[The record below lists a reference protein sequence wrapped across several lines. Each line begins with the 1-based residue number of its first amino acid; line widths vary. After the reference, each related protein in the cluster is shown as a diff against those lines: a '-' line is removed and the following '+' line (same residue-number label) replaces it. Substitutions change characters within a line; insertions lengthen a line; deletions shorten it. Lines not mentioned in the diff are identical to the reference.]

1 MDNPHVN
8 VPNVLTIARLI
19 FSPLFLPF
27 LIVYLLPF
35 NIFWINCFI
44 AIIFGFL
51 GLTDFFDGYIA
62 RRFKQET
69 QLGQILDP
77 IADKFLLYST
87 LVTLLAAGKIY
98 FYWVILLI
106 GREIFMMGLRN
117 VALEHNFSVKVSIL
131 GKIKTT
137 LQMLFILVVI
147 LNPVQHLGMRGAP
160 HWNGTEAV
168 LLFIT
173 LAVSLLS
180 AYKYYV
186 SFADIFNKDQ
196 KSSTYSGS
204 HTADDDNEF
213 TF

>member
-1 MDNPHVN
+1 MDTPKVN

-35 NIFWINCFI
+35 NLFWINCFI
-44 AIIFGFL
+44 AAVFGFFA
-51 GLTDFFDGYIA
+51 LTDFFDGYIA
-62 RRFKQET
+62 RKFKLET
-69 QLGQILDP
+69 ELGKVLDP

-87 LVTLLAAGKIY
+87 LVALLAAGKIY
-98 FYWVILLI
+98 FYWVVLLI

-117 VALEHNFSVKVSIL
+117 IALEHKFSVNVSIL

-147 LNPVQHLGMRGAP
+147 LNPSQHLSMQDAP
-160 HWNGTEAV
+160 QWNGTQAV
-168 LLFIT
+168 LLFVT
-173 LAVSLLS
+173 LVASLFS
-180 AYKYYV
+180 AYKYYA
-186 SFADIFNKDQ
+186 SFVALLKKDEEIPA
-196 KSSTYSGS
+196 YDVNE
-204 HTADDDNEF
+204 DDNNEF